1 MLTDV
6 ESRLWQLAITLQADV
21 SETSKQKASYSFV
34 FLCFLCK
41 QFWLQTDLLGIHAF
55 SRLYFFFSFGAFNCL
70 ALHIKNGCADLK
82 SQFLHRFIVFGISCI
97 SYLQRQLEE
106 HVIQHKCQAVPN
118 PSSLYPSQ
126 RELLDYIYAYIG
138 SARKAG
144 VEPCLLITVSLFSAL
159 KYINK

>member
-1 MLTDV
+1 MFPK
-6 ESRLWQLAITLQADV
+6 QANKKRV
-21 SETSKQKASYSFV
+21 TV
-34 FLCFLCK
+34 
-41 QFWLQTDLLGIHAF
+41 
-55 SRLYFFFSFGAFNCL
+55 LYFSARSVNSSGSRWICQEFVLLAGFIFFSFGAFNCL

-138 SARKAG
+138 STWKAG
-144 VEPCLLITVSLFSAL
+144 VEPSLLITVSLFSAL

>member
-1 MLTDV
+1 ML
-6 ESRLWQLAITLQADV
+6 LA
-21 SETSKQKASYSFV
+21 
-34 FLCFLCK
+34 
-41 QFWLQTDLLGIHAF
+41 GF
-55 SRLYFFFSFGAFNCL
+55 SSFGAFNCL

-126 RELLDYIYAYIG
+126 RKLLDYICAYIG
-138 SARKAG
+138 NVRNAG
-144 VEPCLLITVSLFSAL
+144 AEPRIVITATLFSAP
-159 KYINK
+159 KHTSK